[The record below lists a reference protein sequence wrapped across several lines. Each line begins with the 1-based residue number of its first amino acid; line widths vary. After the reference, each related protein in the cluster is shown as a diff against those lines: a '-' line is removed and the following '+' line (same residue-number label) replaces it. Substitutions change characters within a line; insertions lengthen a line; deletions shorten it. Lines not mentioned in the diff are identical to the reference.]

1 MIYLNIFVSSTKKR
15 QLSMRLFVSGFKAWV
30 NFKTDFLCLIV
41 SIQHVFCLTHHTA
54 LPQENYPSSYIQK
67 LPGSWEWLTH
77 WAIHH
82 IYQDIQKGPVLT
94 LIFNGILTWT
104 CRLIYDTLVRTG
116 SIIQIFLYFSSI
128 TLYMFIHKYAI
139 RYRLFGVTTDI

>member
-1 MIYLNIFVSSTKKR
+1 MSLDLKHEWILKQTSFVLLYPFDMSCLPAFVYRHCTMNKKP
-15 QLSMRLFVSGFKAWV
+15 FVLERDKK
-30 NFKTDFLCLIV
+30 KTMKELRSL
-41 SIQHVFCLTHHTA
+41 
-54 LPQENYPSSYIQK
+54 
-67 LPGSWEWLTH
+67 WLAH

-128 TLYMFIHKYAI
+128 TLYMFMFIHKYAI

>member
-41 SIQHVFCLTHHTA
+41 SIRHVLLAFVYTHCTKNKKPFVSEIEKKTPKELQILRLA
-54 LPQENYPSSYIQK
+54 E
-67 LPGSWEWLTH
+67 

-104 CRLIYDTLVRTG
+104 SRLIYDTTSVRTG
-116 SIIQIFLYFSSI
+116 SIIQIFLYFSII
-128 TLYMFIHKYAI
+128 TLYMFIVY
-139 RYRLFGVTTDI
+139 T